1 MRQIRHRYRIARG
14 TGRCYVRAVVALVA
28 SLDTSLGTLTADF
41 VLLALVV
48 VNGYLG
54 WRLGLMRRLVG
65 FAGLYVGVLAASN
78 IGNGLAAMFAPH
90 SLYAN
95 AWMFTAVLVFVVV
108 LFEALG
114 WAFNERLQRI
124 VVFVFDRIV
133 GTATGVIVGVAQ
145 ALVLFL
151 VAYAVAGVPATNSN
165 DAPPGRASA
174 AQAIQA
180 STLGGQVVRMEPQAR
195 AVFGPVLPSDLTD
208 HLAQGTQIST
218 LPGV

>member
-1 MRQIRHRYRIARG
+1 LRLIRHRYLTTEG
-14 TGRCYVRAVVALVA
+14 TGRCYVPAVVASLA
-28 SLDTSLGTLTADF
+28 SVDNSLGTFTADF
-41 VLLALVV
+41 LLLALVA
-48 VNGYLG
+48 VNAYLG
-54 WRLGLMRRLVG
+54 WRLGVMRRLVG

-95 AWMFTAVLVFVVV
+95 AWMFTAVLVFVVL

-114 WAFNERLQRI
+114 WAFNERLQKI
-124 VVFVFDRIV
+124 IVFVFDRVI
-133 GTATGVIVGVAQ
+133 GTAAGVMVGVAQ

-151 VAYAVAGVPATNSN
+151 VAYAVANVSATPSN

-180 STLGGQVVRMEPQAR
+180 STLAGQVVRIEPQAR
-195 AVFGPVLPSDLTD
+195 AVFGPVLPDNLTD

-218 LPGV
+218 VPGV